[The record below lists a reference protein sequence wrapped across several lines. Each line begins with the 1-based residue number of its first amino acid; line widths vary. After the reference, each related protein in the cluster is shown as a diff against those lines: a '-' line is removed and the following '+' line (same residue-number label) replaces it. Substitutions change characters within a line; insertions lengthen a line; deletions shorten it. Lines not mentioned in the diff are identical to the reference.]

1 MSKHDLHF
9 KLRKLCLVKKIVYS
23 DLRLNLHSFF
33 ASKNINEQ

>member
-9 KLRKLCLVKKIVYS
+9 KLQKLYLVKKIVHF
-23 DLRLNLHSFF
+23 DMRWNLHSFF